1 MSGTIMM
8 MMRDEEG
15 QKGARRVARH
25 LRSEADGFDH
35 GHGSA
40 FVGTRCRMYQIWL
53 HQGLLAWPLFMD
65 LHGRLQ

>member
-25 LRSEADGFDH
+25 LRSEADGFVH

-53 HQGLLAWPLFMD
+53 H
-65 LHGRLQ
+65 